1 MKSEANPQQTGHA
14 CASDQCQHQLSIP
27 IDCTGAPA
35 HDCADG
41 PGYSLAIRDSR
52 GPLNGHPSLR
62 HGVARP
68 RAAWRCLMLVATTQ
82 WLSRGECWELA
93 GPLNSR
99 VEQTPTRICQS
110 HTNLEQH
117 RQASNRS
124 RAMSSSSRLPAQ
136 QLPSNTSSADSA
148 WTRCSAA
155 PNKTP
160 HWSGLFS
167 GGTMMPRIR
176 GTHPPAKRGT

>member
-117 RQASNRS
+117 REASNRS
-124 RAMSSSSRLPAQ
+124 RAMSSAVACPPSSCRVIRHRQIVFGPAVLPLRTRRPTGQA
-136 QLPSNTSSADSA
+136 SSAEE
-148 WTRCSAA
+148 
-155 PNKTP
+155 P
-160 HWSGLFS
+160 
-167 GGTMMPRIR
+167 
-176 GTHPPAKRGT
+176 